1 MVMQYWQVLILLSV
15 LFNAV
20 AVVLQRVVLR
30 EQNSDPV
37 AYSIVFQLI
46 SGSII
51 GAFGWVTGNLQF
63 PPDIAK
69 ILLFMGLMIVLYG
82 FGNVFI
88 FQALKAIEASKFT
101 ILFATRTLF
110 TILASTLFLNESLN
124 TTQWIGALLILFSVI
139 LVTVENTKITFGKW
153 EFFTLLAAAAFGFEV
168 TNDRYIL
175 TMFPLYTFVSLAFV
189 LPALMMWMVN
199 VGRTQKI
206 FELFHKTNLIRI
218 CSMAVVYAVSA
229 ILFFSS
235 LQIAPNS
242 SQVITINLTSV
253 VVTVLLAVVFL
264 GERKNLFRKLLGAT
278 LCFIGLLLVD

>member
-63 PPDIAK
+63 PPDITK
-69 ILLFMGLMIVLYG
+69 ILLFIGLMIVLYG

-101 ILFATRTLF
+101 ILFATRALF

-139 LVTVENTKITFGKW
+139 LVTVENTRITFGKW
-153 EFFTLLAAAAFGFEV
+153 EFLTLLAAAAFGLEV

-175 TMFPLYTFVSLAFV
+175 TMFPLYTFVLLAFV
-189 LPALMMWMVN
+189 LPALMMWLVN

-218 CSMAVVYAVSA
+218 CGMAVVYAVSNDHNQLDQCCGYGL
-229 ILFFSS
+229 IGCSFF
-235 LQIAPNS
+235 
-242 SQVITINLTSV
+242 
-253 VVTVLLAVVFL
+253 
-264 GERKNLFRKLLGAT
+264 G
-278 LCFIGLLLVD
+278 

>member
-1 MVMQYWQVLILLSV
+1 MVMQYWLVLILLSV

-46 SGSII
+46 TGSII

-63 PPDIAK
+63 PPDITK

-101 ILFATRTLF
+101 ILFATRALF

-124 TTQWIGALLILFSVI
+124 ATQWIGALLIL
-139 LVTVENTKITFGKW
+139 
-153 EFFTLLAAAAFGFEV
+153 
-168 TNDRYIL
+168 YIL
-175 TMFPLYTFVSLAFV
+175 TMFPLYTFVLLAFV

-206 FELFHKTNLIRI
+206 FELFHKTHLIRI
-218 CSMAVVYAVSA
+218 CGMAVVYTVSA

-253 VVTVLLAVVFL
+253 AVTVLLAVVFL
-264 GERKNLFRKLLGAT
+264 GERNYLFRKLFGAA
-278 LCFIGLLLVD
+278 LCFIGLLMVS